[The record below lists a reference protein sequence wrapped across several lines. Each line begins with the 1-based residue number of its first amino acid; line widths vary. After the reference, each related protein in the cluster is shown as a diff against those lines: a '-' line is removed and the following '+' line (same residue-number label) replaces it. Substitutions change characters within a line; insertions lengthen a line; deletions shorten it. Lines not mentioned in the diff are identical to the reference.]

1 MKAIEALKEYFT
13 PLTRLRYIKAILE
26 WDQQVN
32 MPEGSVNGRSE
43 QLALIEEIYHKKLI
57 SRETG
62 LKIEKTDQEQNL
74 NLIESALLREIKREY
89 DKAIKIPIELAVE
102 IEKTASLGHQA
113 WEKAREKKDFK
124 IFKPYLEKMVDLK
137 RQYAEK
143 ISMGNTLYDSL
154 LDIYEPGAT
163 SDWISKIFNAI
174 KPKLINI
181 LEKINNSSSKPDQSI
196 LKKNYSPAK
205 QWEFSIEILKK
216 LNFNF
221 NIGRQDKSVHPFTT
235 SLSSTDTRIT
245 TRIWE
250 SFLPACLF
258 GTIHECGHALYETGF
273 KKEIHDTFL
282 ADGSSLGFHES
293 MSRLWEN
300 IVGRSREFWNY
311 WYPLLQK
318 FYPENLNDYPE
329 EKFYRTIN
337 MVQPSFIRVEAD
349 EVTYGLHIIL
359 RFELEKEII
368 NNGISIS
375 DLPEL
380 WNTKMEDLLG
390 ITPPD
395 DAKGVLQDVH
405 WSGGLFGYFP
415 TYTLGNLYASQIYA
429 KVLKSNPTLPEDFK
443 KGNFTNLL
451 NFLQSEIH
459 QYGKIYLPLE
469 LLKRITGEELNINY
483 FSNYLEKKFYP
494 IYKI

>member
-1 MKAIEALKEYFT
+1 
-13 PLTRLRYIKAILE
+13 
-26 WDQQVN
+26 
-32 MPEGSVNGRSE
+32 
-43 QLALIEEIYHKKLI
+43 
-57 SRETG
+57 
-62 LKIEKTDQEQNL
+62 
-74 NLIESALLREIKREY
+74 
-89 DKAIKIPIELAVE
+89 
-102 IEKTASLGHQA
+102 
-113 WEKAREKKDFK
+113 
-124 IFKPYLEKMVDLK
+124 
-137 RQYAEK
+137 
-143 ISMGNTLYDSL
+143 
-154 LDIYEPGAT
+154 
-163 SDWISKIFNAI
+163 
-174 KPKLINI
+174 
-181 LEKINNSSSKPDQSI
+181 
-196 LKKNYSPAK
+196 
-205 QWEFSIEILKK
+205 
-216 LNFNF
+216 
-221 NIGRQDKSVHPFTT
+221 
-235 SLSSTDTRIT
+235 
-245 TRIWE
+245 
-250 SFLPACLF
+250 
-258 GTIHECGHALYETGF
+258 
-273 KKEIHDTFL
+273 
-282 ADGSSLGFHES
+282 

-380 WNTKMEDLLG
+380 WNTKMENLLG